1 MLRAPQVAPLQM
13 AAAFAVVAWVA
24 CAAASFPSPIPQ
36 TLSVDEEYRS
46 QRTAMVEAQ
55 IRRRG
60 ITDARVLEAMRA
72 VPRHRFVPEPLQHL
86 AYADQ
91 PLPIGQG
98 QTISQPFIVAYMT
111 EALEVR
117 PAHRVLE
124 IGTGSGYQAAVLS
137 RLVREVYTIEI
148 VPELARRATATL
160 KALGCVN
167 VRVREG
173 DGYAGWP
180 EQAPFAR
187 IMVTAA
193 PEKVPQP
200 LIDQLANG
208 GRMVIPVGDREQ
220 WLTVIEKT
228 PRGVVERR
236 TIPVAFVPFT
246 RGR

>member
-1 MLRAPQVAPLQM
+1 
-13 AAAFAVVAWVA
+13 
-24 CAAASFPSPIPQ
+24 
-36 TLSVDEEYRS
+36 
-46 QRTAMVEAQ
+46 MVEEQ

-60 ITDARVLEAMRA
+60 VTDARVLEAMRA
-72 VPRHRFVPEPLQHL
+72 VPRHRFVPEALQHL
-86 AYADQ
+86 AYADR

-111 EALEVR
+111 EALEVT

-137 RLVREVYTIEI
+137 RLVRDVYTIEI
-148 VPELARRATATL
+148 VPDLARRATATL
-160 KALGCVN
+160 KALGYAN

-200 LIDQLANG
+200 LIDQLATG